1 MQKSIRKWRIFKK
14 KYLFQKTLFWK
25 KKHYNFLSRILKVPW
40 FWNNFSPTSF
50 GICTCISGKQQIT
63 DPFLLSS
70 NFQAEAQSVKQR
82 STASF
87 SPVRLQLV
95 TGKVKVV
102 GLTCFKVRMARKIDR
117 IIKQSVSCT
126 LTFFKAKLSSESC
139 YIPTNMN
146 STQRCFSGSSFWM

>member
-1 MQKSIRKWRIFKK
+1 MKNFQEKVFVSKNSVLKK
-14 KYLFQKTLFWK
+14 KALQFSFKNIKGSLVLKQFFTYKFWYLYMYFRET
-25 KKHYNFLSRILKVPW
+25 
-40 FWNNFSPTSF
+40 
-50 GICTCISGKQQIT
+50 T
-63 DPFLLSS
+63 DNGSLLLSS

-146 STQRCFSGSSFWM
+146 STQRCFSGSSF